1 LADVLVTTIGG
12 GTGHNAVL
20 SGLKMHTGIDLAAIV
35 AMFDDGGS
43 SGVLRDE
50 LGALPP
56 GDSRQCLVALSQ
68 SEEIWRKLFNFRFV
82 AGSLSGQN
90 FGNLFITALQQI
102 TGSFEMAL
110 NLAGEIL
117 ETKGKVI
124 PVTLDDVRLVAHTPD
139 GKVIIGEH
147 QIDLKEMPIN
157 SLSFTAEPTPN
168 PRAIERLLKSDM
180 LVVCPGDLYANNL
193 SILKVRSV
201 AKTIC
206 ASKALKVYLCNI
218 MTQKMHTANFKVI
231 DFVELYEKYLGQKDI
246 FDYVFYNT
254 KKPSQKF
261 LASYLQEGESPVK
274 FRCKDFIGRKT
285 EFIGQDFLS
294 QKIPQKVEGDNLK
307 RALIRH
313 DSYEV
318 ALALMKLL
326 KKRE

>member
-1 LADVLVTTIGG
+1 MIKLADAIVTTIGG

-20 SGLKMHTGIDLAAIV
+20 NGLKMHSGIDLAAIV

-82 AGSLSGQN
+82 GDSLSGQN
-90 FGNLFITALQQI
+90 FGNLFIAALQQI

-117 ETKGKVI
+117 KTKGKVI

-147 QIDLKEMPIN
+147 QIDLKEMPIK
-157 SLSFTAEPTPN
+157 SLSFTKEPTPN
-168 PRAIERLLKSDM
+168 PRAIERLLESDM
-180 LVVCPGDLYANNL
+180 IAFCPGDLYANTL

-201 AKTIC
+201 AKAIC
-206 ASKALKVYLCNI
+206 ASKALKVYVCNI
-218 MTQKMHTANFKVI
+218 MTQKMHTADLQVI
-231 DFVELYEKYLGQKDI
+231 DFVELLEKYLGQKDI
-246 FDYVFYNT
+246 FDYVLYNT

-274 FRCKDFIGRKT
+274 FLRKDFVGRRTK
-285 EFIGQDFLS
+285 FIGQNFLS
-294 QKIPQKVEGDNLK
+294 QKMPQKVEGDSLK

-313 DSYEV
+313 DPIEV
-318 ALALMKLL
+318 ALALKKLL
-326 KKRE
+326 